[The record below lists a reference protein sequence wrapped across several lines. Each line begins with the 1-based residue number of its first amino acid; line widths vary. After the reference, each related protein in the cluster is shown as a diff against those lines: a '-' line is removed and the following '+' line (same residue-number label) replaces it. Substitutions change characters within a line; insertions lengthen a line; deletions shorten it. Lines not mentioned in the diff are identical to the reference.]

1 MAFLR
6 KASGKARAGRRET
19 GKKAEGRSAAPYS
32 RVNRFLTAQILN
44 GITKAETGF
53 VRSKAE
59 GALRSDTAKRI
70 MFGIFGKILER
81 L

>member
-6 KASGKARAGRRET
+6 KASGKARGRKA
-19 GKKAEGRSAAPYS
+19 GKKAEGGSIVPYS
-32 RVNRFLTAQILN
+32 RLNRLLTAKILD

>member
-6 KASGKARAGRRET
+6 RASGKAGRKET
-19 GKKAEGRSAAPYS
+19 GKKDRGAVPYG
-32 RVNRFLTAQILN
+32 RVNRFLTTQILN

-53 VRSKAE
+53 VRSKAA

-70 MFGIFGKILER
+70 AFGIFGKILER